1 MYRRSAIACLLF
13 LLPFS
18 LLLPCTLQ
26 AGEQAWTEVRTPHF
40 VLMTDAGDKKG
51 REVALRFEQMRS
63 VFGTLLQRAKINI
76 PVPTEIIAFRN
87 HGEIEKYAM
96 LFRGKPVEVAGFF
109 QPGRDRNFIAI
120 DLSSE
125 DPYEVVFHE
134 YAHMLLN
141 ANYPRTQVWFD
152 EGFAEYFSATQ
163 ITNKEVSVGGAHEG
177 HAFLL
182 NSSQWMPLTDLFR
195 VTPGSRV
202 YNESSDHRSLFYAE
216 SWVVVHYIFDRQKL
230 PQTAQYFDLVENQKM
245 QPADAITKAFG
256 VDANALMKDV
266 QSYYRSGKATFWH
279 IPTPESLQPDLF
291 PIEKLPTL
299 DAQSMLADLHAHSH
313 DYQDVAASEFEA
325 ILKADPNYMPA
336 HRGLGYIALYKHDL
350 PNAAKHFKDAIALNA
365 KDPRVLY
372 YSAMLLSMRED
383 ERSMHQSDPAMMET
397 YLVGATNLD
406 PDFAEAWNMLAYARV
421 QQDKIDPAITAA
433 SNAVKLNPR
442 DENYQLTLGNVY
454 LAGRQWDNAKY
465 VFTALKSSPNE
476 VTARN
481 ASETLEMI
489 EKAKEGGKFVMKTG
503 PGETRADATAPEEQ
517 VIDHGEAT
525 ARLGEKPDMRP
536 VKFLKGTLAGVSCN
550 GKQAVLE
557 LALTPVVAKGAKPSR
572 IRLIKMLVPDIQQ
585 VILINADTFSCDWRN
600 QKVALNYKEGAPPN
614 AVADAAVYDGD
625 VVSIEM
631 H

>member
-1 MYRRSAIACLLF
+1 MSQRSAIALVFVLTC
-13 LLPFS
+13 S
-18 LLLPCTLQ
+18 LLIPRSLRAADQP
-26 AGEQAWTEVRTPHF
+26 WTEVRTPHF
-40 VLMTDAGDKKG
+40 VLMTDAGEKKG
-51 REVALRFEQMRS
+51 REVGLRFEQMRS

-96 LFRGKPVEVAGFF
+96 LFHGKPVEVAGFF

-177 HAFLL
+177 HAMLL
-182 NSSQWMPLTDLFR
+182 NSSQWIPLTDLFR

-202 YNESSDHRSLFYAE
+202 YNENSDHRSLFYAE
-216 SWVVVHYIFDRQKL
+216 SWVTVHYIFDRQKL
-230 PQTAQYFDLVENQKM
+230 QQTAQYFDLVENQKM
-245 QPADAITKAFG
+245 PPPDAITKAFG
-256 VDANALMKDV
+256 MDANALMKDV
-266 QSYYRSGKATFWH
+266 QSYYHSGHANFWRV
-279 IPTPESLQPDLF
+279 PTPESLQPDLF
-291 PIEKLPTL
+291 PIQRLPAL
-299 DAQSMLADLHAHSH
+299 DAQAILADLHAHSH
-313 DYQDVAASEFEA
+313 DYQDAAASEFEA
-325 ILKADPNYMPA
+325 ILKVDPNYMPA
-336 HRGLGYIALYKHDL
+336 HRGLGYIALYKNDL

-372 YSAMLLSMRED
+372 YSAMLLNMREGD
-383 ERSMHQSDPAMMET
+383 RSMHLSDPAMMET

-406 PDFAEAWNMLAYARV
+406 PEFADAWNMLAYARV
-421 QQDKIDPAITAA
+421 QQEKIDPAIAA
-433 SNAVKLNPR
+433 AVNAVKLNPR
-442 DENYQLTLGNVY
+442 EENYQLTLGNIY
-454 LAGRQWDNAKY
+454 LAARQWDNAKY
-465 VFTALKSSPNE
+465 VFTALKSSQNE
-476 VTARN
+476 TTARN

-489 EKAKEGGKFVMKTG
+489 EKAKEGGKFVMRTA
-503 PGETRADATAPEEQ
+503 PGATRAAAADPEEQ
-517 VIDHGEAT
+517 VVDHGDGT
-525 ARLGEKPDMRP
+525 VQLTEKPDMRP

-557 LALTPVVAKGAKPSR
+557 LALTPAVAKGAKPTR

-600 QKVALNYKEGAPPN
+600 QKVALNYKEGTPPN